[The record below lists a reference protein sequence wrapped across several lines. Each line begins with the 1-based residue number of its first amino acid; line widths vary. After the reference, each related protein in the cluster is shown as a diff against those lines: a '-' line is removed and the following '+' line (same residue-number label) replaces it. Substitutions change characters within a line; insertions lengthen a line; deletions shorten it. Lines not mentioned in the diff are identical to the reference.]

1 MRMSPAS
8 RLGRM
13 LAMVW
18 STTADG
24 TMSHTARG
32 LAIFSTRSSR
42 EDEDVAFSAASPST
56 DLGKTS
62 KTTQSCPLRIKRR
75 TILAP
80 ILPRPTI
87 PSCIV
92 LSLAFS
98 RLTAS
103 AATRTVL
110 AVLQLAVVANHVV
123 GGAVVL
129 QRRLLFTLEFG
140 DDTLRQN
147 LAEFHAPLIKRVD
160 APDDALGEKA
170 VLVEGDE
177 AAQHLRRQLLGKDD
191 VRRAVAVKD
200 AMGHQPFR
208 RALGLHLLGSFA
220 ESQRLGLGA
229 HVGNQQVVVTT

>member
-1 MRMSPAS
+1 MRRSPAS

-18 STTADG
+18 STTAAG

-42 EDEDVAFSAASPST
+42 EDEGGAFFAPSPST

-62 KTTQSCPLRIKRR
+62 KTTQSCPPRIKRR
-75 TILAP
+75 TMLAP

-98 RLTAS
+98 RPTAS
-103 AATRTVL
+103 AATCPVL
-110 AVLQLAVVANHVV
+110 AVLQLAVVPNDVV
-123 GGAVVL
+123 GGAVML

-147 LAEFHAPLIKRVD
+147 FAEFPPPLIQRVD
-160 APDDALGEKA
+160 A
-170 VLVEGDE
+170 
-177 AAQHLRRQLLGKDD
+177 
-191 VRRAVAVKD
+191 
-200 AMGHQPFR
+200 
-208 RALGLHLLGSFA
+208 S
-220 ESQRLGLGA
+220 
-229 HVGNQQVVVTT
+229 